1 MIAALF
7 RVVDD
12 ASSNPGRSTTA
23 SDDALTTARVNKIR
37 EELGCELDLLKR
49 RLALAWPR
57 KVLAANEGEYDMAV
71 DHVLA
76 KQRAT
81 DLYDR
86 LQERRAEILAALD
99 RIEKGSY
106 GSCAICSAPIPYRRL
121 AVLPETTTCIRC
133 SR

>member
-49 RLALAWPR
+49 RLDLAWPR
-57 KVLAANEGEYDMAV
+57 KVLAAND
-71 DHVLA
+71 
-76 KQRAT
+76 
-81 DLYDR
+81 
-86 LQERRAEILAALD
+86 
-99 RIEKGSY
+99 S
-106 GSCAICSAPIPYRRL
+106 
-121 AVLPETTTCIRC
+121 
-133 SR
+133 